1 MPRIS
6 SLTEITAPAGTES
19 VPLSVTGG
27 NARIST
33 SNLVKNTAFIA
44 SGGSAART
52 SADRAGDV
60 ANVLD
65 FGAAGNGTG
74 DDLGAI
80 EAAIASLP
88 SGGEVFIPAGTYR
101 ISARLSVDASN
112 IHIVGAGAGATTI
125 LADYGNDFIL
135 VVGTTTD
142 TGHTNCSFRGF
153 TLAYDVTNTT
163 GAAVATLC
171 TSEVVFEALE
181 TFGCRTSFEIGQTGV
196 ADSTLRLTVKDS
208 LLVAVSHHGL
218 VFNNG
223 SIIAVSNCKV
233 NGTGTAGKAAV
244 CKPSTGN
251 NVDGLVLSDCTFEN
265 FPYGVLAPGGISNLR
280 MTGNLFDRNTTAG
293 IDASTASGCTNS
305 QWSIDASNTFS
316 GSEGT
321 PTTAKGVVL
330 DMTTGAIAD
339 MSLSPYLR
347 DFGHEAVSTTGA
359 VDNINLTGLRVK
371 DCAYVSGK
379 SVIRLNGSPTNIH
392 MSGAV
397 LDCPSATYGVYPD
410 VITSITLGVNAILAT
425 TPLNNATGVVV
436 GAGGLLDQYVAGTLA
451 YRVDASQRL
460 LLGTGGAALSGVS
473 GEIGRQQVVAPVN
486 AEAVQAFLYANLG
499 TGPIFDGMKS
509 RGATVGAHAAVQSG
523 DYLNH
528 FRGAGSDGTNFVAA
542 AEAIVQCAAAPSSGV
557 VPGRYVIRTANLSG
571 TMAEVGRFEYEATCT
586 FGGPQGTEAFRV
598 VPVSSQVNRV
608 NAQGAASGAA
618 PRLAVAGGDANADL
632 LLLARGTGLL
642 SFGTHSAIG
651 AETITGYITIKDA
664 SGNTRKLAV
673 VS

>member
-33 SNLVKNTAFIA
+33 SNLVRNTPFIA
-44 SGGSAART
+44 AGGSTART

-208 LLVAVSHHGL
+208 LLAAVSHHGL

-223 SIIAVSNCKV
+223 SIITFADCKI
-233 NGTGTAGKAAV
+233 NGTGTAAKAAIY
-244 CKPSTGN
+244 KPDTGN
-251 NVDGLVLSDCTFEN
+251 NVDGLVLSDCTVEN
-265 FPYGVLAPGGISNLR
+265 FPYGILSPGGITNFR
-280 MTGNLFDRNTTAG
+280 ATGNLFDRNSAAG
-293 IDASTASGCTNS
+293 IDASTASGCNNT
-305 QWSIDASNTFS
+305 QWSIDGSNTFS

-321 PTTAKGVVL
+321 PTTAKGIVL
-330 DMTTGAIAD
+330 NMTTGTIAD

-410 VITSITLGVNAILAT
+410 VITSITLGVNTILAT

-436 GAGGLLDQYVAGTLA
+436 GTGGLLDQYVAGTLA

-460 LLGTGGAALSGVS
+460 LLGTGGAALAGV
-473 GEIGRQQVVAPVN
+473 GGNVARQQAVAPSN
-486 AEAVQAFLYANLG
+486 ANAIQTLYFGNISA
-499 TGPIFDGMKS
+499 GPIYDGLKS
-509 RGATVGAHAAVQSG
+509 RGATVGAHTAVQSG
-523 DYLNH
+523 DTLTMM
-528 FRGAGSDGTNFVAA
+528 RGAGSDGTNFVAA
-542 AEAIVQCAAAPSSGV
+542 AQAIVQCAAAPSSGI
-557 VPGRYVIRTANLSG
+557 VPGRLIIQTANLTGALS
-571 TMAEVGRFEYEATCT
+571 EVARFEFEATCT
-586 FGGPQGTEAFRV
+586 FGGPQGTDAFRV

-608 NAQGAASGAA
+608 NAQGAAAGAA
-618 PRLAVAGGDANADL
+618 PRLAAAGGGANIDL
-632 LLLARGTGLL
+632 LLEGKGTGLP

-651 AETITGYITIKDA
+651 AETVTGYITVKDA
-664 SGNTRKLAV
+664 SGNLRKLAV